1 MLFNSSFLWIKAAFP
16 YPGAGCTVDAYVC
29 QKNGEKTE
37 TQWINLDG
45 TQTQLQIDSSAPYLT
60 NNQSHMITSICKKV
74 LRLPPQDN
82 GLFIRK
88 PMGGLIRRDTSV
100 IGNFTSAQ
108 GAKFKHSQHQHP
120 HIHQHLQ
127 KVIMS
132 DNRDFRPF
140 YDPGT
145 LGIGDHVHY
154 ILVPDQKT
162 ALWFIALV
170 NSRLSRFFQWVFCE
184 GYNGQAGKHGG
195 EPWNSALPLSIDRK
209 STRLNSSHMSES
221 RMPSSA

>member
-1 MLFNSSFLWIKAAFP
+1 
-16 YPGAGCTVDAYVC
+16 
-29 QKNGEKTE
+29 
-37 TQWINLDG
+37 
-45 TQTQLQIDSSAPYLT
+45 
-60 NNQSHMITSICKKV
+60 
-74 LRLPPQDN
+74 
-82 GLFIRK
+82 
-88 PMGGLIRRDTSV
+88 
-100 IGNFTSAQ
+100 
-108 GAKFKHSQHQHP
+108 
-120 HIHQHLQ
+120 
-127 KVIMS
+127 MS

-195 EPWNSALPLSIDRK
+195 EPWNSALPLSMMELGEADDNVNLSDAYFYEWFGLTTEEIDYIENHTK
-209 STRLNSSHMSES
+209 
-221 RMPSSA
+221 